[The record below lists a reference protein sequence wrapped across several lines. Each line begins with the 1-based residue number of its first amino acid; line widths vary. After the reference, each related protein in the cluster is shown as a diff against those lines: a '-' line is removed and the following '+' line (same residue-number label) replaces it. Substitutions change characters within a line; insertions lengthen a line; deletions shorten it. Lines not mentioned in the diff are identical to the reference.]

1 MAREEIITGLDIGSS
16 MVRVAMGQLDVNG
29 RGIQI
34 LGVAEAPAD
43 GLNKG
48 SVTSIEDAV
57 SSVSSALEAVERM
70 TGIPVEHAYL
80 GIGGTHIS
88 AQESHG
94 VVAVSK
100 ADGEIKEED
109 IERVVEAAQ
118 AVATPPNYEILHVLP
133 RSFTV
138 DNQKGIKD
146 PVGMT
151 GIRLEVDA
159 QIIQGLSAQVKNIT
173 KCVYRTGVD
182 ISDVVVGVLA
192 ASESVLTKRQKD
204 LGVALVNLGGAT
216 TSVLVF
222 EEGDVLHA
230 AILPIGAAHIT
241 NDIAI
246 GLRTSIDIA
255 ERIKLE
261 YGTAL
266 VNDVPKREEIRLE
279 EFSEQENGVVERK
292 HVAEIIEARC
302 EEIFK
307 MVEKELVKV
316 DRSGLLPAGIVL
328 TGGGAKL
335 PGLVEIAKREFRL
348 PAFVGYPQ
356 NIAQTPVDKIN
367 DPSWST
373 AVGLVVWGASLATKQ
388 GGGLTM
394 PRFSSVADVTGK
406 MRKWF
411 KSLIP

>member
-1 MAREEIITGLDIGSS
+1 MAREEILTGIDIGSTS
-16 MVRVAMGQLDVNG
+16 VRVAMGQVDPTGN
-29 RGIQI
+29 GIQI
-34 LGVAEAPAD
+34 LGAAESVAE
-43 GLNKG
+43 GLSKG

-57 SSVSSALEAVERM
+57 SSVSHALEAVERM
-70 TGIPVEHAYL
+70 TGIPVENAFI
-80 GIGGTHIS
+80 GIGGTHIG

-138 DNQKGIKD
+138 DSQKGIKD

-159 QIIQGLSAQVKNIT
+159 QIIQGLSSQIKNIT
-173 KCVYRTGVD
+173 KCIYRTGVD
-182 ISDVVVGVLA
+182 INDVVVGVLA
-192 ASESVLTKRQKD
+192 ASESVLTKRQKE
-204 LGVALVNLGGAT
+204 LGVALVNMGGST

-230 AILPIGAAHIT
+230 GILPVGSAHIT

-255 ERIKLE
+255 EKIKLE

-266 VNDVPKREEIRLE
+266 PGEVAKRDEIRLE
-279 EFSEQENGVVERK
+279 DFSEQETGVVERK

-307 MVEKELVKV
+307 LVEKELVKAE
-316 DRSGLLPAGIVL
+316 RSGLLPAGVVL

-335 PGLVEIAKREFRL
+335 PGLVEVAKREFRL
-348 PAFVGYPQ
+348 PAVVGFPQ
-356 NIAQTPVDKIN
+356 NIVHTPVDKIN
-367 DPSWST
+367 DPAWAV
-373 AVGLVVWGASLATKQ
+373 AVGLVIWGAQLGTKQ
-388 GGGLTM
+388 GAGMSL
-394 PRFSSVADVTGK
+394 PRFSSVSDATTK
-406 MRKWF
+406 MTKWF
-411 KSLIP
+411 KSLLP